1 MVFWGESYR
10 KKRKCLDR
18 TLEKSSDGRRFRIVV
33 WLPEV
38 ELRVVS
44 GNGGDMS
51 WPDTVKLLPTVRLA

>member
-18 TLEKSSDGRRFRIVV
+18 ILEKSLDGRRFRIVV
-33 WLPEV
+33 WLLEV

-44 GNGGDMS
+44 GNGGDMF
-51 WPDTVKLLPTVRLA
+51 WFDIVKLFLIVRFV